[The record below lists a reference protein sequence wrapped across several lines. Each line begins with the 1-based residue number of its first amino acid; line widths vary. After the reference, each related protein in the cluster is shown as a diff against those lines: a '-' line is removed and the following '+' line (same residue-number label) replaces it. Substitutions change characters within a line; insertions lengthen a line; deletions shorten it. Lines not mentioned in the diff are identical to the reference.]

1 MNSFKVFL
9 RGSEMLTVKLS
20 LANII
25 PNQDLAS
32 YKQSNQI
39 FPANIELRKNLTLT
53 LCMDLM
59 DLIGSSN
66 DILITNNQDQTP
78 SWDLE

>member
-1 MNSFKVFL
+1 MNSFRVFL
-9 RGSEMLTVKLS
+9 RGCEMLTVKLS

-25 PNQDLAS
+25 PNPDLAS
-32 YKQSNQI
+32 YKLIYQT
-39 FPANIELRKNLTLT
+39 FPTNIEVRKNLTST
-53 LCMDLM
+53 LYMDLM
-59 DLIGSSN
+59 DLIGSN